1 MLITPSPRGRG
12 PINPQPAF
20 YLKIYAIINL
30 MAKALEKIN
39 KLEKELKILKSLIKP
54 KIDYSIDEEIWSKI
68 RKELKKSRKLTY
80 KKYYGRK

>member
-1 MLITPSPRGRG
+1 MT
-12 PINPQPAF
+12 
-20 YLKIYAIINL
+20 
-30 MAKALEKIN
+30 KALEKIN

-54 KIDYSIDEEIWSKI
+54 KIAYSIDEKIWSKI